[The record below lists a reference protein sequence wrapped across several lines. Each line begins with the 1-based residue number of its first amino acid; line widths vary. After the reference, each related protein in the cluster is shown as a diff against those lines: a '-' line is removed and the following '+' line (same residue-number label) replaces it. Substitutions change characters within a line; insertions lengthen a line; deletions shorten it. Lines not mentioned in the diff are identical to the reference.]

1 MNNAQD
7 STADDSEVF
16 VLAITSDDSLL
27 HVGSADGV
35 MAHLAPVRARPEA
48 PLRTTRSL
56 LTPHAVT
63 LAAAEA
69 SPARSIQLF
78 DAAGVRLTI
87 RSPRKNP
94 TMAAVQPPDVLP
106 EKYLLARISAVL
118 DNMQSALD
126 ANPDLGKDG
135 PLRHD
140 SVPRPEGS
148 LVEVLTQLAASFEPL
163 DPQIRS
169 NRGNWLHNLAHAA
182 GF

>member
-7 STADDSEVF
+7 FTADDSGAL
-16 VLAITSDDSLL
+16 VLAITRDDTLL
-27 HVGSADGV
+27 HVGSAGGV
-35 MAHLAPVRARPEA
+35 VAHLAPVRGRPKA

-56 LTPHAVT
+56 FTPHAVT
-63 LAAAEA
+63 LEA
-69 SPARSIQLF
+69 VEVSPARSIQLF

-87 RSPRKNP
+87 RSPLKNP
-94 TMAAVQPPDVLP
+94 TVAAVQPPDVLP

-118 DNMQSALD
+118 DHMQAALD

-135 PLRHD
+135 PLQHD

-148 LVEVLTQLAASFEPL
+148 LAEVLSQLAASFEPL
-163 DPQIRS
+163 DPQTPS